1 MERIQSVQR
10 SRRPLIKAIK
20 GMLAVTFVGGCR
32 LAPVYQDAGTKD
44 ASDDVSAS
52 DATTDSAT
60 DASFDAH
67 DSSPDAEN
75 DASDAAEAT
84 DAADSGG

>member
-32 LAPVYQDAGTKD
+32 LAPVYQDAGTND

-52 DATTDSAT
+52 DATTDSTTDGAT

-75 DASDAAEAT
+75 DASDAA
-84 DAADSGG
+84 ADSGG